1 MSTDSQKIDIILE
14 KAHSIDVRLSVLEAS
29 LREIPGKVDKLERDS
44 RTSKLIAKIA
54 ASSVPVLIVLIK
66 WLGLSSLIQS
76 IGEIK

>member
-1 MSTDSQKIDIILE
+1 MYTDSQKIDAILE

-29 LREIPGKVDKLERDS
+29 LRDIPGKVDKLESDS